1 MTRFLC
7 TTAQRLVSPMVDI
20 LASANPIQAEFMK
33 EVCIAVDE
41 HDNILGSA
49 TKAESHHV
57 DSMVL
62 HRAFSVFAFTPDK
75 KLILQKRSATK
86 ITFPGLWTN
95 TCCSHPLFVENEK
108 DGETGVVRAAIR
120 KIDHELG
127 VGHLEKQDMKVQGR
141 FLYKA
146 LMADS
151 PWGEHE
157 LDYALIYRNLDLN
170 RIRINEEE
178 VSDVKAVESD
188 ELMEWIHKE
197 PTSFS
202 PWFSLFYRLE
212 YLQKCD
218 PATDM
223 HSIYSRANALFA
235 FTLWV
240 LAAVTAACFLSTAF
254 TDYNNSNVE
263 IAFKDS
269 KVLVVSFFQRKYF
282 PFLLVC
288 LIIDSVLFNYNGFF
302 FKNASSK
309 LENEGISFFSRSVVD
324 YANSDEK
331 SDLGLLD
338 FSIKADFTNMFN
350 WNVKQLFLYLVAE
363 YTTKENVVNQVVL
376 WDKIVLRSERVLI
389 DERRLKPKYYFM
401 DDGSHLL
408 NHQNITLVLRYN
420 VIPNSGYLRLSQASG
435 QIAVQFPGTY
445 TTARS

>member
-20 LASANPIQAEFMK
+20 LASANPTQAEFMK

-41 HDNILGSA
+41 HDKILGPA

-108 DGETGVVRAAIR
+108 DGEAGVVHAAIR

-202 PWFSLFYRLE
+202 PWLSLFYRLK

-240 LAAVTAACFLSTAF
+240 LAAVTAACFLSTSF
-254 TDYNNSNVE
+254 IDYNNSNVE
-263 IAFKDS
+263 ITFKDP
-269 KVLVVSFFQRKYF
+269 KV
-282 PFLLVC
+282 
-288 LIIDSVLFNYNGFF
+288 
-302 FKNASSK
+302 
-309 LENEGISFFSRSVVD
+309 RSVVD

-338 FSIKADFTNMFN
+338 FSVKADFTNMFN